1 MTGNADWRRVE
12 ALFDAA
18 WERPEGERRAWLDA
32 QEATPEERA
41 QAWGL
46 LRAAAAAD
54 GFLEDAAVAVAP
66 VMRLSPGDRAGAWR
80 VLRPLGRGG
89 MGEVHEV
96 ERDDGQYRQR
106 AALKCIAEAD
116 ARAWERFGAERRLL
130 ARLEHPG
137 IARLIDGGLLP
148 DGHPFMVMEHV
159 EGEPIDRWCERQ
171 GADLRRRVALVR
183 EACDALAHAHAR
195 LVVHG
200 DLSPANLL
208 VDEQGRVRLID
219 FGVARLAGA
228 AEEAAG
234 VAPMSLDYAAPEQAR
249 GEPVGTATDVHGLA
263 AVLFQLVAGRPPRDF
278 RGASVPMALARL
290 RCEAPDPLA
299 PLAAARWPG
308 GGATAALRADLDA
321 ILARALEPDPRAR
334 YPGIRAFARDLDA
347 ALARDVV
354 DARLGEPR
362 HRLHRRLH
370 RHRWAIA
377 AGTAV
382 LASLGGG
389 LGIALWQAHEATL
402 QRDQALR
409 EQARLEAV
417 QQAVFLMFRGAGE
430 LKGSDATAAD
440 VLDLA
445 AQRVQD
451 EFARD
456 PGEGA
461 PVLHALGE
469 LYFLLN
475 DYEAAAPLLERLA
488 GSESEGVDA
497 ALVAAGRYDLAQVR
511 LRTGDADGAR
521 TLLAEAQA
529 FWQAEPDRWRSRLV
543 DSRLLEA
550 QLLRQAGDAEGALAL
565 LHAALAERIAIS
577 GERHRETGVFRNNL
591 GVALFGLGRL
601 DEAREA
607 FAAADATWRATGL
620 EQSPD
625 ALNTL
630 NNWGAVEVTAGRLDA
645 AEPLLARAVELRRR
659 NYGPS
664 AATAAL
670 LSNYGKLRL
679 QRGDAEGALPLLL
692 EASAMA
698 EQFGGAGSLGH
709 VAALAGVAE
718 ARLALSQPVAA
729 EVAAT
734 GALSAARR
742 TLGLRHPGTAVAA
755 LAMARVLAEKDRP
768 DEAAALLEE
777 AESIAAAAG
786 PGGARLLAQAAQV
799 RERYSLPGPAPA
811 PGTAT
816 PSP

>member
-1 MTGNADWRRVE
+1 MSGNADWRRVE

-18 WERPEGERRAWLDA
+18 WDRPEGERRAWLDA
-32 QEATPEERA
+32 QEATPDERA

-46 LRAAAAAD
+46 LRAASAAGD
-54 GFLEDAAVAVAP
+54 FLEETAPLPPRVA
-66 VMRLSPGDRAGAWR
+66 RLSPGDRAGAWR

-116 ARAWERFGAERRLL
+116 ARAWERFGAERRIL

-159 EGEPIDRWCERQ
+159 EGEPIDRWCERH
-171 GADLRRRVALVR
+171 AASLRRRVELVR

-200 DLSPANLL
+200 DLTPSNLL
-208 VDEQGRVRLID
+208 VDAQGRVRLID

-228 AEEAAG
+228 GDESG
-234 VAPMSLDYAAPEQAR
+234 IAPMSLDYAAPEQAR

-263 AVLFQLVAGRPPRDF
+263 AVLFDLVAGRPPRDL
-278 RGASVPMALARL
+278 RGVSVPMALARL
-290 RCEAPDPLA
+290 RCEPADPLA
-299 PLAAARWPG
+299 PLATTRWPG

-321 ILARALEPDPRAR
+321 ILARALEAEPQAR

-354 DARLGEPR
+354 DARAAEPQ
-362 HRLHRRLH
+362 HRLRRRLH

-382 LASLGGG
+382 VASLGTG
-389 LGIALWQAHEATL
+389 LGVALWQGHEAML

-475 DYEAAAPLLERLA
+475 DYEAASPLLERLA
-488 GSESEGVDA
+488 DAGSEGVDPT
-497 ALVAAGRYDLAQVR
+497 LVAAGRYDLAQVR

-521 TLLAEAQA
+521 GLLEQAQA
-529 FWQAEPDRWRSRLV
+529 YWRGEPDRWRSRLV

-550 QLLRQAGDAEGALAL
+550 QLMRQAGDAEGALAL
-565 LHAALAERIAIS
+565 LRKSLGERIAIS
-577 GERHRETGVFRNNL
+577 GEHHRETGVFRNNL

-601 DEAREA
+601 DEARDA
-607 FAAADATWRATGL
+607 FAAADATWRETGL

-630 NNWGAVEVTAGRLDA
+630 NNWGAVEVTAGRMEA
-645 AEPLLARAVELRRR
+645 AESLLARAVDLRRR
-659 NYGPS
+659 NFGPS

-679 QRGDAEGALPLLL
+679 QRGDADGALPLLL
-692 EASAMA
+692 EASTMA

-734 GALSAARR
+734 SALAAARR

-768 DEAAALLEE
+768 DEATSLLDE

-786 PGGARLLAQAAQV
+786 PGGARLLAQVAQV
-799 RERYSLPGPAPA
+799 RARYSLPGPRPA